1 MIRLVVDSTFGLSKE
16 YVEKNKI
23 EVVNLKM
30 ILDNEIFDEGF
41 EDTWDKFYEKM
52 KNSKSFP
59 TTSQPSPQDF
69 MDAIDRIY
77 KEDENAEILILTI
90 ASSLSGTINSATIAA
105 NSYEG
110 KRIVAHDTQ
119 NATTCCRM
127 LVEEVVEHIKNGISF
142 DNLLNLL
149 PTIENSLKIQFV
161 PASMDSLKR
170 GGRIGTL
177 SATLVDIFRIKPLF
191 QFANGKITIT
201 KKVLGLSKAI
211 TDAILLLPKK
221 LKKLYVCY
229 IYDRTN
235 VPMILAKLKS
245 MLNINE
251 VEEVKLEPV
260 FGVHV
265 GIGAVGLASLAE
277 Y

>member
-1 MIRLVVDSTFGLSKE
+1 MIRLVVDSTFGLSKK
-16 YVEKNKI
+16 YVDENKI

-41 EDTWDKFYEKM
+41 EDSWDAFYEKM

-69 MDAIDRIY
+69 MDAIDKIY
-77 KEDENAEILILTI
+77 KEDKDAEILILTI
-90 ASSLSGTINSATIAA
+90 SSSLSGTINSATIAA

-110 KRIVAHDTQ
+110 KRIIAHDTK
-119 NATTCCRM
+119 NATTCCRI
-127 LVEEVVEHIKNGISF
+127 LVEEVVEHINNGISF
-142 DNLLNLL
+142 DELLNLL
-149 PTIENSLKIQFV
+149 PKIEDALKIQFI

-170 GGRIGTL
+170 GGRIGSL

-191 QFANGKITIT
+191 QFSNGKITIT

-235 VPMILAKLKS
+235 VPSILAKLKS
-245 MLNINE
+245 MLNISN
-251 VEEVKLEPV
+251 VEEVRLEPV

-265 GIGAVGLASLAE
+265 GIGAIGLASLEE

>member
-16 YVEKNKI
+16 YVKKNKI

-52 KNSKSFP
+52 KTSKSFP

-90 ASSLSGTINSATIAA
+90 ANSLSGTINSATIAA

-110 KRIVAHDTQ
+110 KRIVAHDTR

-127 LVEEVVEHIKNGISF
+127 LVEEIIEHINNGISF
-142 DNLLNLL
+142 DNLLDLL

-170 GGRIGTL
+170 SGRIGTL

-191 QFANGKITIT
+191 QFANGKVTIT

-235 VPMILAKLKS
+235 VPMILSKLKT
-245 MLNINE
+245 MLNISE
-251 VEEVKLEPV
+251 IEEVKLEPV

>member
-1 MIRLVVDSTFGLSKE
+1 MIRLIVDSTFGVSKKYANE
-16 YVEKNKI
+16 NKI

-30 ILDNEIFDEGF
+30 ILDGQIYEEGF
-41 EDTWDKFYEKM
+41 EDTWDEFYEKM
-52 KNSKSFP
+52 KKSKSFP

-69 MDAIDRIY
+69 MDAIDKIY

-90 ASSLSGTINSATIAA
+90 ANSLSGTINSATIAA
-105 NSYEG
+105 NSYPN

-119 NATTCCRM
+119 NATTCCR
-127 LVEEVVEHIKNGISF
+127 LLTEEVVEHIKNGISF
-142 DNLLNLL
+142 DELLEKL
-149 PTIENSLKIQFV
+149 PTIENALKIQFV
-161 PASMDSLKR
+161 PDSMDALKR

-177 SATLVDIFRIKPLF
+177 SAALASILKIKPLF
-191 QFANGKITIT
+191 KFANGKVTIT

-211 TDAILLLPKK
+211 SDAIHELPKK
-221 LKKLYVCY
+221 LKKLCICY
-229 IYDRTN
+229 IYDRVN
-235 VPMILAKLKS
+235 VPMIAEKLKT
-245 MLNINE
+245 MLGLTN

-265 GIGAVGLASLAE
+265 GIGAVGLASLEE